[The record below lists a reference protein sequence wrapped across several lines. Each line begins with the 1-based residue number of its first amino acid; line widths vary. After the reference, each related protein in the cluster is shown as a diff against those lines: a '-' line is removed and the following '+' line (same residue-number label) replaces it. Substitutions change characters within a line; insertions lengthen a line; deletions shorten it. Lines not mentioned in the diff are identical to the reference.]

1 MENSIGIDP
10 NVNHEIQELLSSRH
24 PDRYWNGFL
33 VPKEYNAFLWKKH
46 KVSQYFKDRTIG
58 KLVPLS
64 CEMQLSFFIEVIF
77 LHKSWNLIF
86 CVVILKL
93 QIFKKLP
100 KIYEYRLKYSQDP
113 HKHQICRAIDVS
125 MGLAF
130 ISGHSLI
137 FFQKN
142 FQLLSFAN
150 LFLVSFSI

>member
-77 LHKSWNLIF
+77 LHKSWNLISRDNYKTNCRF
-86 CVVILKL
+86 YNNTS
-93 QIFKKLP
+93 IFKTPQKTWVN
-100 KIYEYRLKYSQDP
+100 
-113 HKHQICRAIDVS
+113 ICTGIVDNPEN
-125 MGLAF
+125 
-130 ISGHSLI
+130 I
-137 FFQKN
+137 
-142 FQLLSFAN
+142 
-150 LFLVSFSI
+150 